1 MSNFQCEHCNAIC
14 LDSERGYT
22 TGCEHYPPDVEP
34 ASSRRQEKGRAMEK
48 ERNPLIADTDT
59 IIKAM
64 RILAKEIHCDDGVA
78 VSAIMQAADRLEKL
92 NALATDVARA
102 ARRGDQTF
110 IPCLQGRDGPT
121 QKLRSALNKLDDKL
135 RDW

>member
-1 MSNFQCEHCNAIC
+1 
-14 LDSERGYT
+14 
-22 TGCEHYPPDVEP
+22 
-34 ASSRRQEKGRAMEK
+34 MES

-59 IIKAM
+59 LIKAM
-64 RILAKEIHCDDGVA
+64 RILAKEIHCEDGVA

-102 ARRGDQTF
+102 ARRGDQMF
-110 IPCLQGRDGPT
+110 IPCLQGGDVPT